1 MACMEHGACGVN
13 AIEHVGVVVESGLGH
28 VLTPLLSLVARTAPP
43 LDPRRRLSCAT

>member
-13 AIEHVGVVVESGLGH
+13 VIEHVGVVVGLGLGH

-43 LDPRRRLSCAT
+43 LDPRKRLSCAT